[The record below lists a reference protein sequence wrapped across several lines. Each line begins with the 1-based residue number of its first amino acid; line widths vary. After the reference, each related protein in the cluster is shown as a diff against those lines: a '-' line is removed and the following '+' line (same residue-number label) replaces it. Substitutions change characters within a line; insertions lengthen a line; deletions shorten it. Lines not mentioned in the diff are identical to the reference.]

1 MQLKKA
7 TLMTLAAIYAGGV
20 GTIAAAPSGHQNQY
34 NGSDLRA
41 VNLAEAMIEQ
51 TEQVRRHDG
60 MEEAMRPGAVGL
72 NVHRAIA
79 PIGAKVPFEWEQ
91 DLDAGDHTY
100 IIQMTDAPVALY
112 QGERAGFE
120 ATSPRVNQPAMRSSQ
135 RYGALNVNTS
145 AVKSYRSFLTEQ
157 QDLTA
162 NRIQSVAPGA
172 QIERRF
178 SIALNGMTMRL
189 SQAQAAEVAKM
200 PGVKAVT
207 RAKEYQLFTDVGPE
221 HIGADKLWQG
231 QGVPNNLNIKGEGII
246 AGIID
251 TGINSDHPSFADIA
265 GDGYDHTNPFG
276 EGNYVGDCAE
286 DAYAHMCNDKL
297 IGVRSYDII
306 TDTYK
311 DPIFQP
317 ELGPWDYADYKRPP
331 NGEDYN
337 GHGSHT
343 AGTVAGNLLYDVPF
357 KLGGTEEVHDG
368 FDTPLI
374 FPQVSGV
381 APRANIIAYQ
391 VCYPGGGS
399 YGESYGGCP
408 GDALVAAIED
418 AILDGVDVINFSIG
432 GLESLPWYD
441 AIEMAFLAA
450 REAGI
455 SVAASAGNFGSYG
468 PSLIDHVSPW
478 LTSVAASTHGREI
491 TAEAGS
497 LGSFVGA
504 DAPAEIVGQGITGNF
519 TGTLVDAADFG
530 DGLCLEPFPAGT
542 FEADQIVLCKRGD
555 IARVA
560 KGVNVAEG
568 GAGGVILYNALSW
581 DDGTG
586 SNSLNLNPFPIPGLH
601 VDYAAGQALVNWVA
615 ATDAPQATITE
626 SVLITAER
634 EADVLAGFSSRGPS
648 ISNPNVMV
656 PNVSAPGVDV
666 FAAYADEMPFSKYP
680 SPTDYA
686 AISGTSMSGPH
697 VAGALALLTQAHP
710 NWTPAMIQSALMT
723 TALPGKSYD
732 YSYPPK
738 LVDASFYEMGSGVI
752 NVARAVK
759 AGLVLDENGDNY
771 RAANPELG
779 GDVTALNVPYLVNND
794 CQGTCTWMRTFTATT
809 DGTWTVT
816 AEELEADGAP
826 FLELSATPSEFT
838 LKAGESQSIMVTAN
852 ILDVETVN
860 VTSASNE
867 VFGKVHLTPADD
879 SLPDQYLPMM
889 ARFGN
894 DSLPQIVQGDIHRD
908 AGTMLTPPLMTREI
922 TELGVSVSGLVAGEM
937 MSFQLPKAMDYNF
950 RDPDSLAAADGI
962 AIHFFDVPEGTRRLV
977 WEVAEE
983 DRLVKSQID
992 IGMDLNDNGK
1002 VEWYDEAICYSFTDL
1017 NDYCTIND
1025 PTPGRYW
1032 VMVGNYKDAYD
1043 GSAEVADN
1051 ITMSLAMVGSDDDQN
1066 LMVSG
1071 PSSTDGLSP
1080 YQLQMDWNLDSVE
1093 EGQRFYGLIEVG
1105 NTPENIGNIGKMGI
1119 NLTYA
1124 GDDVMVSSNKPQ
1136 AGEGDIVTFEVEV
1149 LPNLLGLERD
1159 VTLDVE
1165 LSSGLQLLEGS
1176 LSAISN
1182 NQDLASQLV
1191 IEGNKIGLDT
1201 TQMASNAVD
1210 RQYLF
1215 TTSMDDATC
1224 RIPIGSDPYYL
1235 DLYDAAYIEPD
1246 PAIQGAA
1253 NQTVMASLSMFGL
1266 KEIPLYGNAEH
1277 MERDIIQFSPG
1288 GFIQVDSL
1296 PLFWGAHYP
1305 MDADFFPDTVIGPLW
1320 RGDGNTVY
1328 EFNMETESYD
1338 GVSIATTTDGR
1349 YLVVEWDNMRQGF
1362 AWGINFDPDPDA
1374 RYSFELIASTE
1385 LDFTPGEH
1393 EFIYAYDKITGA
1405 KSNLG
1410 SIGLHG
1416 YYGPR
1421 GTFGPAY
1428 GYLGD
1433 SYAFN
1438 DVDEMVEEGMVLCA
1452 NYQGPEQSAI
1462 TLSFAARVSAAAT
1475 GQAQSVTVTS
1485 AYTGSDALVST
1496 TVVDVPGNLSIGALS
1511 DMTVEE
1517 NGSISFDVMVQDR
1530 ENTAN
1535 GISISADHV
1544 DATVEGHRVT
1554 LTPEAMWH
1562 GETMVT
1568 VTAYDLAHPND
1579 AASTEFMLTVLSDG
1593 EAEAVLKSVNASAT
1607 VSGNTIMLSADPV
1620 IEGTQ
1625 GMDSLTETWTQLSGP
1640 EVTPAASIM
1649 DAEVGEYRFEVTYNL
1664 NGKSISAE
1672 VTATVSD
1679 AVATLVSINATASVD
1694 GDTITLSAEP
1704 MIDGTLGLDTLTES
1718 WTQVSGPEVTPAAT
1732 ISGAPVGDY
1741 VFAVTYTLNEESMS
1755 AEVSVSVDPA
1765 PAPEPAPEPQEE
1777 ESSSSGSLGTLAL
1790 MMLALLGWRRRTA

>member
-7 TLMTLAAIYAGGV
+7 TLMTLAAMYAGSV
-20 GTIAAAPSGHQNQY
+20 GSIAAAPSGHQTIY
-34 NGSDLRA
+34 SGSDLRS
-41 VNLAEAMIEQ
+41 VNLAEAMIEPQ
-51 TEQVRRHDG
+51 ESARRHNVTG
-60 MEEAMRPGAVGL
+60 QEMRPGSNGL
-72 NVHRAIA
+72 NVHRAIS
-79 PIGAKVPFEWEQ
+79 PIGAKVPFDWEQ
-91 DLDAGDHTY
+91 DLAKGEHTY
-100 IIQMTDAPVALY
+100 IIQLTDAPVALY
-112 QGERAGFE
+112 QGERQGFE
-120 ATSPRVNQPAMRSSQ
+120 ATSPRAAKPGMRSTQ
-135 RYGALNVNTS
+135 RYGTLNVKSS

-162 NRIQSVAPGA
+162 NRIQSVAPGV

-189 SQAQAAEVAKM
+189 TQAQAAEVANM

-231 QGVPNNLNIKGEGII
+231 QGVPNNLDIKGEGII

-251 TGINSDHPSFADIA
+251 TGINSDHPSFAA
-265 GDGYDHTNPFG
+265 VSGDGYEHTNPFG
-276 EGNYVGDCAE
+276 EGNYVGDCAMDE
-286 DAYAHMCNDKL
+286 YAHMCNDKL

-306 TDTYK
+306 TDTYD

-317 ELGPWDYADYKRPP
+317 DLGPWDWAENKRPP

-343 AGTVAGNLLYDVPF
+343 AGTVAGNLLFDVPF

-368 FDTPLI
+368 FDTPLV

-399 YGESYGGCP
+399 FGESYGGCP

-418 AILDGVDVINFSIG
+418 AIVDGVDVINFSIG

-455 SVAASAGNFGSYG
+455 SVAASAGNWGSYG

-491 TAEAGS
+491 TAEMGGLS
-497 LGSFVGA
+497 NFVGEN
-504 DAPAEIVGQGITGNF
+504 APAEIMGQAITGEF
-519 TGTLVDAADFG
+519 TGTLVNASDYG
-530 DGLCLEPFPAGT
+530 DELCLEPFPEGT
-542 FEADQIVLCKRGD
+542 FEADHIVLCKRGD

-560 KGVNVAEG
+560 KGTNVAAG
-568 GAGGVILYNALSW
+568 GAGAVILYNAISW
-581 DDGTG
+581 DDGQGGNT
-586 SNSLNLNPFPIPGLH
+586 LNLNPFPIPGLH
-601 VDYAAGQALVNWVA
+601 VDYFAGQDLVNWVA
-615 ATDAPQATITE
+615 STDVAQATITE
-626 SVLITAER
+626 SELITKER

-648 ISNPNVMV
+648 TSNPNVMV

-697 VAGALALLTQAHP
+697 VAGAMALLTQAHP

-723 TALPGKSYD
+723 TAQMGKSYD

-738 LVDASFYEMGSGVI
+738 LVEASFHEMGSGVI

-759 AGLVLDENGDNY
+759 AGLVMDETGDNY
-771 RAANPELG
+771 RAANPEQG
-779 GDVTALNVPYLVNND
+779 GDVTALNVPYLVHND

-809 DGTWTVT
+809 DGTWTVS
-816 AEELEADGAP
+816 AEELAADGAP
-826 FLELSATPSEFT
+826 FLELEAYPAEFS
-838 LKAGESQSIMVTAN
+838 LMAGETQSIMVTAT

-860 VTSASNE
+860 ATSASNQ
-867 VFGKVHLTPADD
+867 VFGKVHLTPAND
-879 SLPDQYLPMM
+879 SLPHQYLPVM

-894 DSLPQIVQGDIHRD
+894 DSLPEIVHGTVHRD
-908 AGTMLTPPLMTREI
+908 SGTMLTPELMTREI
-922 TELGVSVSGLVAGEM
+922 AELGVKVSGLVAGEM
-937 MSFQLPKAMDYNF
+937 MHFQLPKAQGYEFANGE
-950 RDPDSLAAADGI
+950 SLASNDGF
-962 AIHFFDVPEGTRRLV
+962 AIHFFDVHEGTRRLV
-977 WEVAEE
+977 WEIADE

-992 IGMDLNDNGK
+992 IGMDLNDNGL
-1002 VEWYDEAICYSFTDL
+1002 VDWYDEAICYSFTDL
-1017 NDYCTIND
+1017 NDYCAIND

-1032 VMVGNYKDAYD
+1032 VMVSNHKDAYD
-1043 GSAEVADN
+1043 DSADIADN
-1051 ITMSLAMVGSDDDQN
+1051 ITTSLAIITDEDAQN
-1066 LMVSG
+1066 LAVSG
-1071 PSSTDGLSP
+1071 PASTDGLSP
-1080 YQLQMDWNLDSVE
+1080 YQLQMDWTLDNVE
-1093 EGQRFYGLIEVG
+1093 MGQKFYGLVEVG
-1105 NTPENIGNIGKMGI
+1105 NSPANAGNIGKMGI
-1119 NLTYA
+1119 NLTYG
-1124 GDDVMVSSNKPQ
+1124 GDDVKVKASQPQ
-1136 AGEGDIVTFEVEV
+1136 AGEGDIVTFDVEV
-1149 LPNLLGLERD
+1149 MPNLMGLERD
-1159 VTLDVE
+1159 VTLDIE
-1165 LSSGLQLLEGS
+1165 LSSGLQLLDGT

-1182 NQDLASQLV
+1182 NQNLADQLV
-1191 IEGNKIGLDT
+1191 IEGNKISLAAS
-1201 TQMASNAVD
+1201 QMASNAID
-1210 RQYLF
+1210 REYLF
-1215 TTSMDDATC
+1215 TTSVDDATC
-1224 RIPIGSDPYYL
+1224 RIPIGSNPYYL
-1235 DLYDAAYIEPD
+1235 DLWDEAYIEPD
-1246 PAIQGAA
+1246 PAIQGPA
-1253 NQTVMASLSMFGL
+1253 NMTVMASLSMFGL
-1266 KEIPLYGNAEH
+1266 DEIPLYGNSEH

-1288 GFIQVDSL
+1288 GFIQVDSM

-1320 RGDGNTVY
+1320 RGDGNSVY
-1328 EFNMETESYD
+1328 EFNMDSESYD

-1362 AWGINFDPDPDA
+1362 AWGINFDPDPEA
-1374 RYSFELIASTE
+1374 RYSFELIASTK
-1385 LDFTPGEH
+1385 LDFAPGEH
-1393 EFIYAYDKITGA
+1393 EFIYAYDKMTGA
-1405 KSNLG
+1405 KGHLG

-1462 TLSFAARVSAAAT
+1462 TLSFAARISAQAV
-1475 GQAQSVTVTS
+1475 GQQQSVEVTS
-1485 AYTGSDALVST
+1485 AYTGSDALMSKAT
-1496 TVVDVPGNLSIGALS
+1496 VDVASNLSIGALS
-1511 DMTVEE
+1511 DMTVDE
-1517 NGSISFDVMVQDR
+1517 NGSITFEVMVQDR

-1535 GISISADHV
+1535 GIAVSGDNV
-1544 DATVEGHRVT
+1544 TATVDGNMVT
-1554 LTPEAMWH
+1554 LTPDAFWH

-1568 VTAYDLAHPND
+1568 VTAYDMAFPND
-1579 AASTEFMLTVLSDG
+1579 AASTEFMLTVVSDG
-1593 EAEAVLKSVNASAT
+1593 EVVAGLVSVNATAT
-1607 VSGNTIMLSADPV
+1607 VSGNTIMLSAEPV

-1625 GMDSLTETWTQLSGP
+1625 GIDGLVESWTQLEGP

-1649 DAEVGEYRFEVTYNL
+1649 DAEVGEYRFQVTYTL
-1664 NGKSISAE
+1664 NGTSLSAE
-1672 VTATVSD
+1672 VSANVSD
-1679 AVATLVSINATASVD
+1679 AVAKLVSINASASAS

-1704 MIDGTLGLDTLTES
+1704 MIEGTLGLETLTET
-1718 WTQVSGPEVTPAAT
+1718 WTQLEGPEVTPAET
-1732 ISGAPVGDY
+1732 IAAAPEGTYRFEV
-1741 VFAVTYTLNEESMS
+1741 AYTLNEESLSSEVTVTVAS
-1755 AEVSVSVDPA
+1755 AKADSD
-1765 PAPEPAPEPQEE
+1765 
-1777 ESSSSGSLGTLAL
+1777 SGSLGYLAL
-1790 MMLALLGWRRRTA
+1790 MMLALLGWRRRA